1 MSERFIILELSAEA
15 DELRDSSY
23 FFVTFGAVMT
33 SINLLVAVLDTV
45 YPYTAAALFVASTLM
60 AYLIIP
66 CMSCVSAF
74 ASWDTGAD
82 MLYATP
88 KERICIAL
96 RDKHSVVC
104 TLVVLLLLILAVA
117 YVFVSNML

>member
-1 MSERFIILELSAEA
+1 MSERFMVLECSLDA

-23 FFVTFGAVMT
+23 FFVTFGAIIT
-33 SINLLVAVLDTV
+33 SINLLVAVVDV
-45 YPYTAAALFVASTLM
+45 RYPWLAAALFAANILM
-60 AYLIIP
+60 AYLAVP

-74 ASWDTGAD
+74 APWDTGAD
-82 MLYATP
+82 LLHATP

-104 TLVVLLLLILAVA
+104 TLVVLLLLILAAA
-117 YVFVSNML
+117 YVFIANML